1 MTASEGGSEQEARR
15 VDILLRSRN
24 REGDRVQH
32 HRQHHQVDSF
42 SAIKNNN
49 NNNTASNSATKQNN
63 NNNNININSK
73 NDKKATLESSK
84 SSSAISENTSQEGRK
99 LSYVGLSCAVSGYS
113 PYTKYSTELTDIE
126 RKVTPPAQIPV
137 ASPPHTLDAVLNNFT
152 PPMVKPGNDHSENN
166 CIVIELLLY
175 LSLIHI

>member
-15 VDILLRSRN
+15 LDILLRSRH

-32 HRQHHQVDSF
+32 HNHHHQLNSVSL
-42 SAIKNNN
+42 INN
-49 NNNTASNSATKQNN
+49 NNNTTNNSGSSTIKQNN
-63 NNNNININSK
+63 NNNIHNKSDI
-73 NDKKATLESSK
+73 KKATFGGSHNRSSNE
-84 SSSAISENTSQEGRK
+84 ISEENQAPTKSQEIRK

-137 ASPPHTLDAVLNNFT
+137 ASPPYTLDAVLNNYT
-152 PPMVKPGNDHSENN
+152 PMVKPGSH
-166 CIVIELLLY
+166 L
-175 LSLIHI
+175 